1 MAETRLLISIIG
13 SAAERGARVV
23 SKALNFIGQS
33 ALEAGKKVEIFNA
46 QYIQG
51 LRDISGEA
59 DTLETAQDKLAFFE
73 KSLLQY
79 AQGTDEA
86 AAGTKAFSDAL
97 SSVQSPNV
105 DIKVPSAEVKE
116 GAKAFDE
123 LKESI
128 NEVADQAIENLDV
141 AFDGLIKK
149 ARGLAT
155 SARDIAKSF
164 LSSKAAIK
172 GPAIALTVFTAGLSA
187 VATASKDLNSAL
199 KILDIRLLRTGNIAG
214 ASRSEIIS
222 LADELEALYGLN
234 SNDFIRGFERL
245 GRFENI
251 GVPLREIATAA
262 ADLAAIEGIPITDA
276 LQEFGEILNDPIRN
290 MNRLRDLGVQFSDE
304 VVDNFK
310 QSGDVIG
317 AQKEI
322 LKEFN
327 AIASGAAS
335 GNLDSLSGSVTNLK
349 NAFFGLFT
357 NEQVARDFKDK
368 VIEPIFDGI
377 NDLASFL
384 RSENVKNLFGA
395 IAFAI
400 TEVTAAVV
408 DFADS
413 VVRFPIDSFNSIA
426 EVWDRLTGV
435 EREAGEALNFDDA
448 LYDIRELN
456 SELQLLSVMPN
467 FSGNAIPWLD
477 FTKVGD
483 SKDEVL
489 ADLAELRQAAT
500 DTFQEFVGKEIQGVL
515 STKGVE
521 DDIKLAS
528 ELGDLLNQT
537 IAYVNVLREQ
547 EAAGLIDADNLAIAE
562 KSLKDLTAQF
572 NEFIRLK
579 AAAAEKADDPL
590 GGDSATGLGT
600 GTEPKDTRT
609 TPAEVIAGLE
619 REIELASELS
629 DVRREFLELS
639 EEFTEAEK
647 AGSEERITALIAER
661 DARQEYL
668 DGIKAA
674 ESLIAAT
681 SAATRTQQDALAGV
695 SEEQSQYNRL
705 LEEYPDIPATL
716 REQVKE
722 TLAVAQATRE
732 ATEAY
737 KEQEE
742 VFKDVAKSLEATLTP
757 LEKQEQEIDN
767 LVEKWNSLSAQ
778 RQEELGGEEALRKA
792 LRRMGKDYDELA
804 EKGKETWLDLDAV
817 AEQAARAMHSNFS
830 SLFFDLMQGDFDN
843 LGDRFKQTIDRM
855 VSDLLASK
863 LLESIAP
870 KDGSGGIGGPLG
882 AFIGA
887 FTGGGQEDEALSEGN
902 PAIAAIDAIGQ
913 TTSNST
919 AEVIQESQAGTQAVV
934 TAVDMGTST
943 GFQQGQSIG
952 SISDPISLGAG
963 TIAGLRAPIMI
974 SSLSINQL
982 AQAIGAEMAAVAA
995 SGAGAGGGGG
1005 GSNLL
1010 GTVSGFLPFPY
1021 NLLGSFGG
1029 SGGGTGGGGSSGGTG
1044 GGGTGGP
1051 KFEKGG
1057 FVRPSELVEV
1067 NEKGEEIV
1075 RVGGMDILLPS
1086 PTTKIQMNTPL
1097 PLKGFASGGL
1107 VNPNDM
1113 VEVNELGT
1121 EALSIAG
1128 EQLIIGSGEDKGSF
1142 GTLKSLI
1149 KSQQRSTSQP
1159 QVFHLG
1165 SRTFMKM
1172 GTQAGFVIPHEKT
1185 KELVEKQVMAEASIG
1200 SVPGREF
1207 GGAVQSRSVYEVNEG
1222 VMPELLTIGS
1232 RDFLL
1237 TGGTSGMVTPM
1248 ESASELGMNQNVNI
1262 TIVTPDVD
1270 GFRKTQDQIQNEM
1283 GRAASLA
1290 NRRNG

>member
-1 MAETRLLISIIG
+1 MLRAQARLPLD
-13 SAAERGARVV
+13 APD
-23 SKALNFIGQS
+23 LNVPEV
-33 ALEAGKKVEIFNA
+33 EAGKAAYED
-46 QYIQG
+46 
-51 LRDISGEA
+51 LGEA
-59 DTLETAQDKLAFFE
+59 IDELADGAVGNLDDAFGGLIGTARNTVKGI
-73 KSLLQY
+73 K
-79 AQGTDEA
+79 G
-86 AAGTKAFSDAL
+86 L
-97 SSVQSPNV
+97 SSSVLS
-105 DIKVPSAEVKE
+105 
-116 GAKAFDE
+116 
-123 LKESI
+123 
-128 NEVADQAIENLDV
+128 
-141 AFDGLIKK
+141 
-149 ARGLAT
+149 LAT
-155 SARDIAKSF
+155 KV
-164 LSSKAAIK
+164 K
-172 GPAIALTVFTAGLSA
+172 GPLAALLLYAGS
-187 VATASKDLNSAL
+187 VNKISSASKDVSSAL

-214 ASRSEIIS
+214 ATREEIID
-222 LADELEALYGLN
+222 LADGMESLYGLN

-251 GVPLREIATAA
+251 AVPLETVAKAA
-262 ADLAAIEGIPITDA
+262 ADLAAVRDIPITDA
-276 LQEFGEILNDPIRN
+276 IQDFGEILNDPIRN
-290 MNRLRDLGVQFSDE
+290 MNRLRDLGIQFSDE
-304 VVDNFK
+304 FVDNVKTAFEET
-310 QSGDVIG
+310 GDSIA
-317 AQKEI
+317 AQTAI
-322 LKEFN
+322 IDEFN
-327 AIASGAAS
+327 AVIGGAAL
-335 GNLDSLSGSVTNLK
+335 GNIDDFGGAISNLGV
-349 NAFFGLFT
+349 AWDGLFADEDIAKRWKEEIT
-357 NEQVARDFKDK
+357 
-368 VIEPIFDGI
+368 EPIYGTI
-377 NDLASFL
+377 NDLAEFL
-384 RSENVKNLFGA
+384 RSDEVVAGFK
-395 IAFAI
+395 AFAGVVI
-400 TEVTAAVV
+400 DVTSVVV
-408 DFADS
+408 DFGVALVNFPVDVIDS
-413 VVRFPIDSFNSIA
+413 VVGAINSLRGI
-426 EVWDRLTGV
+426 ES
-435 EREAGEALNFDDA
+435 EAIVPANLGEALDEARRLNAEYDDMRALRSVIFDMSNSASPSFYKANDDLVEIGKLRTAA
-448 LYDIRELN
+448 L
-456 SELQLLSVMPN
+456 
-467 FSGNAIPWLD
+467 A
-477 FTKVGD
+477 
-483 SKDEVL
+483 
-489 ADLAELRQAAT
+489 
-500 DTFQEFVGKEIQGVL
+500 TFQEFATNKVDEVI
-515 STKGVE
+515 STKGIKDNEDALEFFNELLVE
-521 DDIKLAS
+521 TLEYVEQQRDLGVSTESAEAS
-528 ELGDLLNQT
+528 VRFL
-537 IAYVNVLREQ
+537 Y
-547 EAAGLIDADNLAIAE
+547 GLIDTLD
-562 KSLKDLTAQF
+562 
-572 NEFIRLK
+572 
-579 AAAAEKADDPL
+579 AAMPDAKERS
-590 GGDSATGLGT
+590 GERGDRAGSETGLGT
-600 GTEPKDTRT
+600 STDRETRT
-609 TPAEVIAGLE
+609 TPKEVIADLE
-619 REIELASELS
+619 KEIALTSELS
-629 DVRREFLELS
+629 DVRREFLELG
-639 EEFTEAEK
+639 EEFTDAEK
-647 AGSEERITALIAER
+647 ASSEERITALIAER
-661 DARQEYL
+661 DANQQYL

-674 ESLIAAT
+674 EALIEAT
-681 SAATRTQQDALAGV
+681 SAATRTQAEAQAGL

-705 LEEYPDIPATL
+705 LEEYPDIPETL
-716 REQVKE
+716 REQLRE
-722 TLAVAQATRE
+722 TLALAQATRE
-732 ATEAY
+732 QTEAL

-742 VFKDVAKSLEATLTP
+742 VFKDVAKGLEATLTP
-757 LEKQEQEIDN
+757 LEKQAQEIDN

-778 RQEELGGEEALRKA
+778 RQEELGGEEALREA

-830 SLFFDLMQGDFDN
+830 SLFFDLMQGDFDD

-902 PAIAAIDAIGQ
+902 PATAAIESIGQ
-913 TTSNST
+913 ATSNST
-919 AEVIQESQAGTQAVV
+919 AQVVQESQAGTQAVV
-934 TAVDMGTST
+934 SAVDVGTST

-1010 GTVSGFLPFPY
+1010 GTVSSFLPFPY

-1029 SGGGTGGGGSSGGTG
+1029 SGGGTEGGSSSG

-1051 KFEKGG
+1051 AGFEKGG

-1097 PLKGFASGGL
+1097 PLKGFASG
-1107 VNPNDM
+1107 
-1113 VEVNELGT
+1113 
-1121 EALSIAG
+1121 AG

-1149 KSQQRSTSQP
+1149 KSQQKSTAQP

-1185 KELVEKQVMAEASIG
+1185 KELVQKQVMAGASVG

-1248 ESASELGMNQNVNI
+1248 ESASQLGTNQSVNI